1 MKHASKRP
9 RAAEPVLYVHSAK
22 TRFGEIQLAA
32 TERGVCRI
40 TLPGP
45 RAAATLSAEIADS
58 ALRNH
63 REIFEDFSVSGRAE
77 NRKAASQIKEY
88 FKGARKK
95 FSFKIDLHA
104 EGFKRTALVEGVMK
118 IPYGLTRSYGEVAEM
133 VGNPRACRAVGN
145 ANATNP
151 LPLVIPCH
159 RVVAAHGLGGYGGG
173 EELKK
178 RLLKLEGVIY

>member
-1 MKHASKRP
+1 MTSKANAKAHTAP
-9 RAAEPVLYVHSAK
+9 QLYVHSVK
-22 TRFGEIQLAA
+22 TPFGEVQLAA

-45 RAAATLSAEIADS
+45 HASDTLHSEIAGS
-58 ALRNH
+58 ALKHH
-63 REIFEDFSVSGRAE
+63 RIVTGGAE
-77 NRKAASQIKEY
+77 NRKAAAQIKEY
-88 FKGARKK
+88 FSGKRKK

-104 EGFKRTALVEGVMK
+104 DGFKRKTLLDGVMK
-118 IPYGLTRSYGEVAEM
+118 IPYGQTRSYGEVATM

-173 EELKK
+173 EALKK
-178 RLLKLEGVIY
+178 RLLELEGATS

>member
-1 MKHASKRP
+1 MKSKAKTQAGAAP
-9 RAAEPVLYVHSAK
+9 RLYVHNVK
-22 TRFGEIQLAA
+22 TPFGEVQLAA

-45 RAAATLSAEIADS
+45 HAGVSLHSEIAGS

-63 REIFEDFSVSGRAE
+63 QVVTGGAE
-77 NRKAASQIKEY
+77 NRKAAAQIKEY
-88 FKGARKK
+88 FNRKRTK

-104 EGFKRTALVEGVMK
+104 EGFKRKTLLDGVMK
-118 IPYGLTRSYGEVAEM
+118 IPYGQTRSYGEVAAM

-173 EELKK
+173 EALKK
-178 RLLKLEGVIY
+178 RLLELEGATY